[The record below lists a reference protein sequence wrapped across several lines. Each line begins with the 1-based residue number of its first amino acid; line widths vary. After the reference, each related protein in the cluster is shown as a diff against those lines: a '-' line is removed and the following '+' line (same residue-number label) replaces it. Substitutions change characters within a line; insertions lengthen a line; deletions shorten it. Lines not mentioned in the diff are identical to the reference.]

1 MMGHK
6 KKRKIYFYMGAAVI
20 TCIVAALIYHRDI
33 PFHRTIEAV
42 IYAPNMVFEKK
53 TTVTLDGEKYRR
65 LSGKHRITG
74 EIKVD
79 QDLTYHFTVDLDE
92 NQYEY
97 AIPYYS
103 EDGSRLTLG
112 FIHISKDL
120 DQVWMKSSE
129 VNIRYQLHD
138 GYIYGPASSTED
150 VGDSLTKMLYG
161 K

>member
-1 MMGHK
+1 MISHK
-6 KKRKIYFYMGAAVI
+6 KKRIYLWISAAVI
-20 TCIVAALIYHRDI
+20 SCIVATLYYHRDL
-33 PFHRTIEAV
+33 PFHHNIEAV
-42 IYAPNMVFEKK
+42 IYSPDTTFEKK
-53 TTVTLDGEKYRR
+53 TRVILDGEKYKR

>member
-42 IYAPNMVFEKK
+42 IYAPNTVFEKK

-79 QDLTYHFTVDLDE
+79 QDLTYHFAADLDG
-92 NQYEY
+92 NQYVY
-97 AIPYYS
+97 MIPYYDES
-103 EDGSRLTLG
+103 GNQRTLG
-112 FIHISKDL
+112 VIHISKDL
-120 DQVWMKSSE
+120 EQVWLSSSE
-129 VNIRYQLHD
+129 LNSRYQLDD
-138 GYIYGPASSTED
+138 GYVYGPASSKKD
-150 VGDSLTKMLYG
+150 AGDSLTKMLYG
-161 K
+161 E